1 MTTSSHIAYFINQY
15 PAVSHS
21 FIRRE
26 ILALENLGWKVSRFA
41 IRPDRADIVDEEDQ
55 REALK
60 TKSII
65 KTSLLEFSQILSQQ
79 LLSNPVRFFKTLAFA
94 IGFNFRTEK
103 NLKKTLI
110 CFFEACVLE
119 NWTKKQGVQ
128 HIHAHFGTNSSTIV
142 LFTKRLGGIS
152 YSFTVHGPEEF
163 DKPQTIGLKDKITE
177 SQFVVAIS
185 SYGRSQ
191 LSRWADFADW
201 GKIHIVHCGLGDDFL
216 SYQPLPIPSEPRLVC
231 VGRLC
236 EQKAQMLLLQAVS
249 VLVAEGVNLKLV
261 LVGDGPMRGEIEKY
275 IADHQLATYVELTG
289 SLSGKQVREQISL
302 ARTFVMPSFAEGLP
316 VVIMEAFALG
326 RPVITT
332 YVAGIPELVKNEVN
346 GWLVPA
352 GAVDDLV
359 VAMRSA
365 LLASAENLAEMG
377 KRGRNS
383 VLEQHS
389 ISTEAKKLSKLFS
402 NVGISPPIS
411 MLARS
416 ITELE
421 EL

>member
-1 MTTSSHIAYFINQY
+1 MRIGYFTNQY

-26 ILALENLGWKVSRFA
+26 IQALEKLGLQVSRFA
-41 IRPDRADIVDEEDQ
+41 IRMEKRGVVDEADKV
-55 REALK
+55 EAELTRFIVK
-60 TKSII
+60 I
-65 KTSLLEFSQILSQQ
+65 SLLELITIISKQIILNTN
-79 LLSNPVRFFKTLAFA
+79 LFINAMLFAF
-94 IGFNFRTEK
+94 GFNRQYEK

-110 CFFEACVLE
+110 CFFEACVLAD
-119 NWTKKQGVQ
+119 WAKKQDIQ

-142 LFTKRLGGIS
+142 LLTKRLGNIT

-191 LSRWADFADW
+191 LSRWADFTDW
-201 GKIHIVHCGLGDDFL
+201 GKIHIVHCGLDSDFL
-216 SYQPLPIPSEPRLVC
+216 NYQPLAIPSKPRLVC

-249 VLVAEGVNLKLV
+249 VLVSEGIDLKLV

-275 IADHQLATYVELTG
+275 IVDHKLASYIELTG

-326 RPVITT
+326 RPVIST

-352 GAVDDLV
+352 GSVDDLV

-365 LLASAENLAEMG
+365 IQASPEDLTKMG
-377 KRGRNS
+377 MRGRNS
-383 VLEQHS
+383 VIERHS
-389 ISTEAKKLSKLFS
+389 ITTEAKKLNKLFL
-402 NVGISPPIS
+402 NERKQISGS
-411 MLARS
+411 LL
-416 ITELE
+416 TESASKFKE
-421 EL
+421 VS